1 MSTRATIKV
10 IGKDKNPVWIY
21 HHTDGYPECVG
32 VVLKERLLK
41 EGSSNFYTIV
51 NDILHIDIYY
61 ELTSDQHGD
70 ENYAYLVDTDNRI
83 LKCYRVGWDEFDWK
97 EEKVEFEFKF

>member
-21 HHTDGYPECVG
+21 HHTDGYPEGVG
-32 VVLKERLLK
+32 VELKERLSK
-41 EGSSNFYTIV
+41 EGSSYFYTIV
-51 NDILHIDIYY
+51 NDILRIDIYY
-61 ELTSDQHGD
+61 EITSGQHGD
-70 ENYAYLVDTDNRI
+70 ENYGYLVDTDNRI
-83 LKCYRVGWDEFDWK
+83 LKCYSIGWDEYDWK